1 MHSLVNLSLFLLLGD
16 PTPTVT
22 WWRDSH
28 LVDSSFEGTYK
39 QTMQNTLSIPNI
51 NKQDL
56 LAELTCSAS
65 NNNITMPSKTSVVIE
80 MKCMYQYERKLAMNI
95 VLYQILLVRLIKMC
109 NFSSTR
115 KCCHHKQT

>member
-1 MHSLVNLSLFLLLGD
+1 MVNLLSFSILGD

-80 MKCMYQYERKLAMNI
+80 MKCMYQYERKLAMI
-95 VLYQILLVRLIKMC
+95 QIDILNDKNHVISNNKNM
-109 NFSSTR
+109 
-115 KCCHHKQT
+115 